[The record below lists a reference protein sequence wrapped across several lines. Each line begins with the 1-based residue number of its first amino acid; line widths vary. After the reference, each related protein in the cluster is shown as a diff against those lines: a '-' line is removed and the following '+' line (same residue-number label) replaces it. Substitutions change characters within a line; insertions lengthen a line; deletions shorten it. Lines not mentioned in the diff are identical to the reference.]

1 MNIPTSI
8 VNDISSSTG
17 ATMTGATPLI
27 IILFGLGIA
36 FFVVKNI
43 IALLPKAKQ

>member
-8 VNDISSSTG
+8 VNDLASSTG
-17 ATMTGATPLI
+17 AVLNGSIPLI
-27 IILFGLGIA
+27 LILFGIGIA

-43 IALLPKAKQ
+43 VALLPKG